1 MPTGSQTHVASAVSA
16 GQGQSHEAPSVSQT
30 HVARA
35 AAAGQGQTAGVPQGT
50 VAPFVAT
57 PQAPAPQAQTAGAV
71 TVSQTHVAGAQTPA
85 AQAQDAGPAG
95 GAYQISLLLSL
106 TTSQARRLSWTEA
119 GTVYVVID
127 GKQVGESD
135 LGFLD
140 LPADQ
145 AVRGVLLAYKTLPD
159 PLPTPRDQVLL
170 TVTGPCGAGG
180 DAGALHHI
188 QRRPSGGAWAEI
200 AAILGD
206 SYVDGPLPDG
216 TYDYQAIDENDAAG
230 ESDPSP
236 TRTVTISSV
245 PDPPGGLRYAWDAR
259 REDTHPLLAGQ
270 PERRRGRLPRAR
282 GPGAPRPGRRAG
294 PGVGRAQLPAAL
306 HGRDAGRS
314 CGACARSTLDGNE
327 EQNVTQ
333 TLALAFQDG
342 SLVVRPAEP
351 RMVEVYP
358 AAGGAVTVEFLYDPR
373 YEDPAPPW
381 GAVPGSGAAVEAR
394 IYWDAGTGTVDFGTP
409 VGTLSLNGPIAPTRY
424 MWTSGELPP
433 GVTCLWVV
441 RIASSAGLETQN
453 THPVMAVVSASA
465 TAPAKPDIS
474 AAVI

>member
-1 MPTGSQTHVASAVSA
+1 M
-16 GQGQSHEAPSVSQT
+16 
-30 HVARA
+30 
-35 AAAGQGQTAGVPQGT
+35 
-50 VAPFVAT
+50 
-57 PQAPAPQAQTAGAV
+57 
-71 TVSQTHVAGAQTPA
+71 
-85 AQAQDAGPAG
+85 QDAGPAA

-170 TVTGPCGAGG
+170 TV
-180 DAGALHHI
+180 DAANVGALHHI
-188 QRRPSGGAWAEI
+188 QRRPSGGVWAEI

-245 PDPPGGLRYAWDAR
+245 PDPPGGLRYAWDAGAKTLTLTWQASPSADVAAYR
-259 REDTHPLLAGQ
+259 VREGLEPLDLDGTPVQ
-270 PERRRGRLPRAR
+270 ES
-282 GPGAPRPGRRAG
+282 
-294 PGVGRAQLPAAL
+294 AAL
-306 HGRDAGRS
+306 SYQRVFTDESGTFVWSVRAVDA
-314 CGACARSTLDGNE
+314 DGNE

-333 TLALAFQDG
+333 TLALAFQGGVTGRSAGRASHGRGLPHYRRRNDG
-342 SLVVRPAEP
+342 RVPLRPALRRP
-351 RMVEVYP
+351 
-358 AAGGAVTVEFLYDPR
+358 
-373 YEDPAPPW
+373 
-381 GAVPGSGAAVEAR
+381 GAAMGR
-394 IYWDAGTGTVDFGTP
+394 SRRQWCGSRGSHLLGRQHGHGRLRHAGRYAEPGRTSRASTLHVDQRGVDP
-409 VGTLSLNGPIAPTRY
+409 GCDLSLGCADRDRQRHRNPQHACRGRNSPRLGRGACNSRHRSSSRLGGLALCLTCAC
-424 MWTSGELPP
+424 TSRLVLP
-433 GVTCLWVV
+433 V
-441 RIASSAGLETQN
+441 RF
-453 THPVMAVVSASA
+453 ASA
-465 TAPAKPDIS
+465 IPSCLEPAQVPS
-474 AAVI
+474 FRCAS